1 MRGCDDASATGGETN
16 LAASMSERLQV
27 PSTDKNAAIVK
38 QLQEMA
44 GGRRLAAWLADEAK
58 AYRQVPVRP
67 EDRHFSVVAVFD
79 VDTSRVAYFV
89 LVGHAFGLVSAVYNC
104 NRRALAVSLFFLRVC
119 FLLVSNHY
127 DDRYAFTLEELVV
140 EESECVQRFY
150 KLLGIDFAVAKCP
163 VGTVIDILGI
173 TYNFISSSLLVK
185 AERRMAILA
194 ELRTILRTDQL
205 EPAAA
210 AKIKG
215 KLQFIASHYAGRH
228 GRTFLRAFSERQY
241 SRGGCRALGAGLRLA
256 ILGWIRTLET
266 GGKPRRLVGD
276 FDNQPPDVVLFTD
289 GSFPDPRLRED
300 PAAPVP
306 RVGWVS
312 FERGAGAGGE
322 RVVFSSY
329 CIPEATLAE
338 WLPRRTQIHM
348 VELFGVVLAITQ
360 RREALRGKRVLI
372 MIDSESAEGAMVK
385 GTSSLEDVSD
395 LTALAWFTLQDLD
408 AAAYIARV
416 PTDANPA
423 DAPSR
428 ERYIELESR
437 GALWQDPLHPPEL
450 TSRTL
455 WRKRLEEWVSER
467 NEPNKKDEQRQ
478 ECDQTRRASLDTSGR
493 GRQHREDK
501 T

>member
-16 LAASMSERLQV
+16 LAASMSECLQV

-89 LVGHAFGLVSAVYNC
+89 LVGHAFGLVSAVYNY
-104 NRRALAVSLFFLRVC
+104 NWRALAVSLFFLRVC
-119 FLLVSNHY
+119 FLLVSNYY

-140 EESECVQRFY
+140 EESH
-150 KLLGIDFAVAKCP
+150 AKCR

-215 KLQFIASHYAGRH
+215 KLQFIASHYAERH
-228 GRTFLRAFSERQY
+228 GRTFLRAFSERQH

-348 VELFGVVLAITQ
+348 MELFGVVLAITQ

-408 AAAYIARV
+408 AAAYIARF

-428 ERYIELESR
+428 GRYIELESR
-437 GALWQDPLHPPEL
+437 GALWQDPLPPPEL

-455 WRKRLEEWVSER
+455 WRKRFEEWVSGR
-467 NEPNKKDEQRQ
+467 DEPNKKDEQRQ